1 MALRCTAPDMR
12 AVLHHW
18 SDLCFVQSQKLF
30 RSKVTASSGKKV
42 ELLGGRFRNIGD
54 MGFPGQIICDGQ
66 PKNIYRLTLCQ
77 GSVIH
82 AKLGY
87 ISIHFGA
94 DMQTLGFGLI
104 KSDQVGVT
112 PFSDGI
118 KIGLD

>member
-1 MALRCTAPDMR
+1 
-12 AVLHHW
+12 
-18 SDLCFVQSQKLF
+18 LF

-42 ELLGGRFRNIGD
+42 ELLGGRFCNIGD
-54 MGFPGQIICDGQ
+54 MFFPGQVTCDGQ

-77 GSVIH
+77 GTVIH

-94 DMQTLGFGLI
+94 DVQTLSFGLI
-104 KSDQVGVT
+104 KFDQVGVT

-118 KIGLD
+118 KIGLDCISQSIAISHELSRAFKGGLVIK